1 MKRLLGK
8 FFTILGAAFL
18 GFSTILIVQ
27 RFNPSRITFNNYE
40 PLSIN
45 ACRNVTYLPRII
57 RIPSLHKTLPI
68 IPATINDGKWT
79 LTDKGISYLTS
90 SKIPGEEGNG
100 IMYGHNWESLLG
112 GLEKIKPGSK
122 IEIEYTNGMK
132 RTFIV
137 QVTANVSPD
146 QTNVLKQSH
155 DKRLTLYTC
164 SGFLDTQRFVVVAT
178 LENEIVA
185 MR

>member
-79 LTDKGISYLTS
+79 LTDRGVSYLTS

-112 GLEKIKPGSK
+112 GLEKIKPGS
-122 IEIEYTNGMK
+122 N
-132 RTFIV
+132 
-137 QVTANVSPD
+137 
-146 QTNVLKQSH
+146 
-155 DKRLTLYTC
+155 
-164 SGFLDTQRFVVVAT
+164 
-178 LENEIVA
+178 
-185 MR
+185 

>member
-1 MKRLLGK
+1 MKN
-8 FFTILGAAFL
+8 FL
-18 GFSTILIVQ
+18 SKLSTIIGAITLGLSVLLMIQ
-27 RFNPSRITFNNYE
+27 RYNPSRITFNNFE
-40 PLSIN
+40 PLPIK
-45 ACRNVTYLPRII
+45 ACRNVTYLPRVI
-57 RIPSLHKTLPI
+57 RIPSLNKTLPI
-68 IPATINDGKWT
+68 IPATIDNGKWT
-79 LTDKGISYLTS
+79 LTDKGVSYLTS

-100 IMYGHNWESLLG
+100 IMYGHNWQTLLG

-122 IEIEYTNGMK
+122 IEVEFTNGMK

-137 QVTANVSPD
+137 QVSAHVSPD
-146 QTNVLKQSH
+146 QTSVLKQSH

-178 LENEIVA
+178 LENETVA